1 MAGVDWVESRENS
14 WLFLIEAIDSGHS
27 RLIERAR
34 TAIKGNPST
43 LLGAVMSTRFG
54 RSGLAVGDFVM
65 AHRHMNGIK
74 RRAEHEW
81 RTTSSN
87 PHLNA

>member
-1 MAGVDWVESRENS
+1 
-14 WLFLIEAIDSGHS
+14 
-27 RLIERAR
+27 
-34 TAIKGNPST
+34 
-43 LLGAVMSTRFG
+43 
-54 RSGLAVGDFVM
+54 VM